1 MYAGT
6 CGEAHGGGAGG
17 DVVVGGG
24 DGDGDVVGKACSLLP
39 RWRSTCGI
47 LISWQNLLGRPMTAR
62 FAK

>member
-1 MYAGT
+1 MDAGT
-6 CGEAHGGGAGG
+6 RGEAHGGAGG
-17 DVVVGGG
+17 DVVVG
-24 DGDGDVVGKACSLLP
+24 GDGDVVGKACSLLP